1 MLFFLIILISSILI
15 FYIFKNINLEIDEP
29 FLKLRILSI
38 KSQRKIVI
46 FLFLFLLIG
55 SISIYYKIGKPFINI
70 EKLNASKEEA
80 IQKNILDNQIIKEN
94 KEKLNQLILKSK
106 NNPSNVSLLI
116 DLAVTA
122 SRANNI
128 EVEVSSLETLLI
140 LKNTP
145 KIKSLLA
152 QAIVRKA
159 NGQVTSK
166 AQKLIKEALKEN
178 PLDPGANFLSGLA
191 LSQIGD
197 EKQAFEIWVKLYKNT
212 SIEDSWK
219 KNLEINIK
227 TAAKNIGI
235 SDKNLAI
242 YLSNKKSLKAKI
254 NKEQINEIIKLNE
267 KDQTLRINQM
277 VEQLANRLT
286 KTRADLD
293 GWLRL
298 YNAYKILNNK
308 DKAINAI
315 RIAVQINPDRLDLK
329 LTLLKELLPP
339 SIKPNFTL
347 ETKNLIIDILSLNP
361 NNIEALFFKG
371 LLALKKGENN
381 DAINT
386 WKLLLKKLPKDSSMA
401 KEISQKIND
410 IKKLN

>member
-1 MLFFLIILISSILI
+1 MLFFLIILINSILI

-70 EKLNASKEEA
+70 EELNASKEAA

-242 YLSNKKSLKAKI
+242 YLLNKKSLKAKI

-286 KTRADLD
+286 KTRTDLD

-386 WKLLLKKLPKDSSMA
+386 WKLLLEKLPKDSSMA

>member
-1 MLFFLIILISSILI
+1 MLIFLIILISSILI

-29 FLKLRILSI
+29 ILKLRMLSI
-38 KSQRKIVI
+38 QSQRKII
-46 FLFLFLLIG
+46 FFSFLFLLIG
-55 SISIYYKIGKPFINI
+55 SLSIYFKIGKPFINI
-70 EKLNASKEEA
+70 EKLNESKEET
-80 IQKNILDNQIIKEN
+80 IQKNILSNKIIKEN

-106 NNPSNVSLLI
+106 SNPSNIALLL
-116 DLAVTA
+116 DLAATA

-128 EVEVSSLETLLI
+128 EVEVSSLEKLLI

-166 AQKLIKEALKEN
+166 AQQLIKEALKEN

-191 LSQIGD
+191 LSQIGN
-197 EKQAFEIWVKLYKNT
+197 EKQAFEVWVKLYKNT
-212 SIEDSWK
+212 SIEDPWE

-235 SDKNLAI
+235 SDKDLAQ
-242 YLSNKKSLKAKI
+242 YLSKEKRLKTKI

-267 KDQTLRINQM
+267 KDQSLRINEM

-286 KTRADLD
+286 KTKADLD

-298 YNAYKILNNK
+298 YNAYNILNNK

-339 SIKPNFTL
+339 AIKPNFTL
-347 ETKNLIIDILSLNP
+347 ETENLIIDILSLNP
-361 NNIEALFFKG
+361 NNIEALFFRG

-381 DAINT
+381 DAVNT
-386 WKLLLKKLPKDSSMA
+386 WELLVKNLNKDSPMA
-401 KEISQKIND
+401 KEIIQKLND

>member
-1 MLFFLIILISSILI
+1 MLIFLIILISSILI

-29 FLKLRILSI
+29 ILKLRMLSI
-38 KSQRKIVI
+38 QSQRKIIIVS
-46 FLFLFLLIG
+46 FLFLLIG
-55 SISIYYKIGKPFINI
+55 SLSIYFKIGKPFINI
-70 EKLNASKEEA
+70 EKLNETKEET
-80 IQKNILDNQIIKEN
+80 IQKNILSNKIIKEN

-106 NNPSNVSLLI
+106 SNPSNIALLL
-116 DLAVTA
+116 DLAATA

-128 EVEVSSLETLLI
+128 EVEVSSLEKLLI

-166 AQKLIKEALKEN
+166 AQQLIKEALKEN
-178 PLDPGANFLSGLA
+178 PSDPGANFLSGLA
-191 LSQIGD
+191 LSQIGN
-197 EKQAFEIWVKLYKNT
+197 EKQAFEVWVKLYKNT
-212 SIEDSWK
+212 SIEDPWE

-235 SDKNLAI
+235 SDKDLAQ
-242 YLSNKKSLKAKI
+242 YLSKEKRSKTKI

-267 KDQTLRINQM
+267 KDQSLRINQM

-286 KTRADLD
+286 KTKADLD

-298 YNAYKILNNK
+298 YNAYNILNNK
-308 DKAINAI
+308 HKAINAI

-339 SIKPNFTL
+339 TIKPNFTL
-347 ETKNLIIDILSLNP
+347 ETENLIIDILSLNP
-361 NNIEALFFKG
+361 NNIEALFFRG

-381 DAINT
+381 DAVNT
-386 WKLLLKKLPKDSSMA
+386 WELLVKNLNKDSPMA
-401 KEISQKIND
+401 KEIIQKLND

>member
-1 MLFFLIILISSILI
+1 MLIFLIILISSILI

-29 FLKLRILSI
+29 ILKLRMLSI
-38 KSQRKIVI
+38 QSQRKIII
-46 FLFLFLLIG
+46 FSFLFLLIG
-55 SISIYYKIGKPFINI
+55 SLSIYFKIGKPFINI
-70 EKLNASKEEA
+70 EKLNESKEET
-80 IQKNILDNQIIKEN
+80 IQKNILSNKIIKEN

-106 NNPSNVSLLI
+106 SNPSNIALLL
-116 DLAVTA
+116 DLAATA

-128 EVEVSSLETLLI
+128 EVEVSSLEKLLI

-145 KIKSLLA
+145 KLKSLLA

-166 AQKLIKEALKEN
+166 AQQLIKEALKEN

-191 LSQIGD
+191 LSQIGN
-197 EKQAFEIWVKLYKNT
+197 EKQAFEVWVKLYKNT
-212 SIEDSWK
+212 SIEDPWE

-235 SDKNLAI
+235 SDKDLAQ
-242 YLSNKKSLKAKI
+242 YLSKEKRLKTKI

-267 KDQTLRINQM
+267 KDQSLRINEM

-286 KTRADLD
+286 KTKADLD

-298 YNAYKILNNK
+298 YNAYNILNNK

-339 SIKPNFTL
+339 AIKPNFTL
-347 ETKNLIIDILSLNP
+347 ETENLIIDILSLNP
-361 NNIEALFFKG
+361 NNIEGLFFKG
-371 LLALKKGENN
+371 LLAFKKGKNK

-386 WKLLLKKLPKDSSMA
+386 WELLVEKLPKDSPMA
-401 KEISQKIND
+401 KEIIQKLND
-410 IKKLN
+410 IKKFN

>member
-1 MLFFLIILISSILI
+1 MLIFLIILISSILI

-29 FLKLRILSI
+29 ILKLRMLSI
-38 KSQRKIVI
+38 QSQRKII
-46 FLFLFLLIG
+46 IISFLFLLIG
-55 SISIYYKIGKPFINI
+55 SLSIYFKIGKPFINI
-70 EKLNASKEEA
+70 EKLSKSKDET
-80 IQKNILDNQIIKEN
+80 IQKNILSDKIIKEN

-106 NNPSNVSLLI
+106 SNPSNIALLL
-116 DLAVTA
+116 DLAATA

-128 EVEVSSLETLLI
+128 EVEVSSLEKLLI

-166 AQKLIKEALKEN
+166 AQQLIKEALKEN

-191 LSQIGD
+191 LSQIGN
-197 EKQAFEIWVKLYKNT
+197 EKQAFEVWVKLYKNT
-212 SIEDSWK
+212 SIEDPWE

-235 SDKNLAI
+235 NDKDLEQH
-242 YLSNKKSLKAKI
+242 LSKEKRLKTKI

-267 KDQTLRINQM
+267 KDQSLRINEM

-286 KTRADLD
+286 KTKADLD

-298 YNAYKILNNK
+298 YNAYNILNNK

-339 SIKPNFTL
+339 ANKPNFTL
-347 ETKNLIIDILSLNP
+347 ETENLIIDILSLNP
-361 NNIEALFFKG
+361 NNIEALFFRG

-381 DAINT
+381 DAVNT
-386 WKLLLKKLPKDSSMA
+386 WELLVKNLNKDSPMA
-401 KEISQKIND
+401 KEIIQKLND

>member
-29 FLKLRILSI
+29 ILKLRMLSI
-38 KSQRKIVI
+38 QSQRKIII
-46 FLFLFLLIG
+46 FSFLFLLIG
-55 SISIYYKIGKPFINI
+55 SLSIYFKIGKPFINI
-70 EKLNASKEEA
+70 EKLNESKEET
-80 IQKNILDNQIIKEN
+80 IQKNILSNKIIKEN

-106 NNPSNVSLLI
+106 SNPSNIALLL

-128 EVEVSSLETLLI
+128 EVEVSSLEKLLI

-166 AQKLIKEALKEN
+166 AQQLIKEALKEN

-191 LSQIGD
+191 LSQIGN
-197 EKQAFEIWVKLYKNT
+197 EKQAFEVWVKLYKNT
-212 SIEDSWK
+212 SIEDPWE

-235 SDKNLAI
+235 SDKDLAQ
-242 YLSNKKSLKAKI
+242 YLSKEKRLKTKI

-267 KDQTLRINQM
+267 KDQSLRINEM

-286 KTRADLD
+286 KTKADLD

-298 YNAYKILNNK
+298 YNAYNILNNK

-339 SIKPNFTL
+339 AIKPNFTL
-347 ETKNLIIDILSLNP
+347 ETENLIIDILSLNP
-361 NNIEALFFKG
+361 NNIEALFFSG
-371 LLALKKGENN
+371 LLALKKGKNK
-381 DAINT
+381 DTINT
-386 WKLLLKKLPKDSSMA
+386 WELLIEKLPKDSPMV
-401 KEISQKIND
+401 KEIIQKLND
-410 IKKLN
+410 IKKFN

>member
-1 MLFFLIILISSILI
+1 MLIFLIILISSILI

-29 FLKLRILSI
+29 ILKLRMLSI
-38 KSQRKIVI
+38 QSQRKII
-46 FLFLFLLIG
+46 FFSFLFLLIG
-55 SISIYYKIGKPFINI
+55 SLSIYFKIGKPFINI
-70 EKLNASKEEA
+70 EKLNESKEEA
-80 IQKNILDNQIIKEN
+80 IQKYILSNKIIKEN

-106 NNPSNVSLLI
+106 SNPSNIALLL
-116 DLAVTA
+116 DLAATA

-128 EVEVSSLETLLI
+128 EVEVSSLEKLLI

-166 AQKLIKEALKEN
+166 AQQLIKEALKEN

-191 LSQIGD
+191 LSQIGN
-197 EKQAFEIWVKLYKNT
+197 EKQAFEVWVKLYKNT
-212 SIEDSWK
+212 SIEDPWE

-235 SDKNLAI
+235 SDKDLAQ
-242 YLSNKKSLKAKI
+242 YLSKEKRLKTKI

-267 KDQTLRINQM
+267 KDQSLRINEM

-286 KTRADLD
+286 KTKADLD

-298 YNAYKILNNK
+298 YNAYNILNNK

-339 SIKPNFTL
+339 AIKPNFTL
-347 ETKNLIIDILSLNP
+347 ETENLIIDILSLNP
-361 NNIEALFFKG
+361 NNIEALFFRG

-381 DAINT
+381 DAVNT
-386 WKLLLKKLPKDSSMA
+386 WELLVKNLNKDSPMA
-401 KEISQKIND
+401 KEIIQKLND
-410 IKKLN
+410 IKKFN

>member
-1 MLFFLIILISSILI
+1 MLIFLIILISSILI

-29 FLKLRILSI
+29 ILKLRMLSI
-38 KSQRKIVI
+38 QSQRKII
-46 FLFLFLLIG
+46 FFSFLFLLIG
-55 SISIYYKIGKPFINI
+55 SLSIYFKIGKPFINI
-70 EKLNASKEEA
+70 EKLNESKEEA
-80 IQKNILDNQIIKEN
+80 IQKYILSNKIIKEN

-106 NNPSNVSLLI
+106 SNSSNIALLL
-116 DLAVTA
+116 DLAATA

-128 EVEVSSLETLLI
+128 EVEVSSLEKLLI

-166 AQKLIKEALKEN
+166 AQQLIKEALKEN

-191 LSQIGD
+191 LSQIGN
-197 EKQAFEIWVKLYKNT
+197 EKQAFKVWVKLYKNT
-212 SIEDSWK
+212 SIEDPWE

-235 SDKNLAI
+235 SDKDLTQ
-242 YLSNKKSLKAKI
+242 YLSKEKRFKTKI

-267 KDQTLRINQM
+267 KDQSLRIKEM
-277 VEQLANRLT
+277 VQQLANRLT
-286 KTRADLD
+286 KTKADLD

-298 YNAYKILNNK
+298 YNAYNILNNK

-339 SIKPNFTL
+339 AIKPNFTL
-347 ETKNLIIDILSLNP
+347 ETENLIINILSLNS
-361 NNIEALFFKG
+361 NNIEALFFSG
-371 LLALKKGENN
+371 LLALKKGDNK
-381 DAINT
+381 DTINT
-386 WKLLLKKLPKDSSMA
+386 WELLVEKLPKDSPMA
-401 KEISQKIND
+401 KEIIKKLND
-410 IKKLN
+410 IKKF

>member
-1 MLFFLIILISSILI
+1 MLIFLIILISSILI

-29 FLKLRILSI
+29 ILKLRMLSI
-38 KSQRKIVI
+38 QSQRKIII
-46 FLFLFLLIG
+46 FSFLFLLIG
-55 SISIYYKIGKPFINI
+55 SLSIYFKIGKPFINI
-70 EKLNASKEEA
+70 EKLNESKEEA
-80 IQKNILDNQIIKEN
+80 IQKNILSNKIIKEN

-106 NNPSNVSLLI
+106 SNPSNIALLL
-116 DLAVTA
+116 DLAATA

-128 EVEVSSLETLLI
+128 EVEVSSLEKLLI

-166 AQKLIKEALKEN
+166 AQQLIKEALKEN

-191 LSQIGD
+191 LSQIGN
-197 EKQAFEIWVKLYKNT
+197 EKQAFEVWVKLYKNT
-212 SIEDSWK
+212 SIEDPWE

-235 SDKNLAI
+235 SDKDLAQ
-242 YLSNKKSLKAKI
+242 YLSKEKRLKTKI

-267 KDQTLRINQM
+267 KDQSLRINEM

-286 KTRADLD
+286 KTKADLD

-298 YNAYKILNNK
+298 YNAYNILNNK

-339 SIKPNFTL
+339 AIKPNFTL
-347 ETKNLIIDILSLNP
+347 ETENLIIDILSLNP
-361 NNIEALFFKG
+361 NNIEALFFSG
-371 LLALKKGENN
+371 LLALKKGENK

-386 WKLLLKKLPKDSSMA
+386 WELLVEKLPKDSPMA
-401 KEISQKIND
+401 KEIIQKLND
-410 IKKLN
+410 IKKFN

>member
-1 MLFFLIILISSILI
+1 MLFFLIILINSILI

-106 NNPSNVSLLI
+106 NNPSNIFLLL
-116 DLAVTA
+116 DLAATA

-242 YLSNKKSLKAKI
+242 YLLNKKSLKAKI
-254 NKEQINEIIKLNE
+254 NKEQINIS
-267 KDQTLRINQM
+267 
-277 VEQLANRLT
+277 
-286 KTRADLD
+286 
-293 GWLRL
+293 
-298 YNAYKILNNK
+298 ILF
-308 DKAINAI
+308 
-315 RIAVQINPDRLDLK
+315 
-329 LTLLKELLPP
+329 
-339 SIKPNFTL
+339 S
-347 ETKNLIIDILSLNP
+347 KN
-361 NNIEALFFKG
+361 
-371 LLALKKGENN
+371 
-381 DAINT
+381 
-386 WKLLLKKLPKDSSMA
+386 
-401 KEISQKIND
+401 
-410 IKKLN
+410 

>member
-1 MLFFLIILISSILI
+1 MLIFLIILISSILI

-29 FLKLRILSI
+29 ILKLRMLSI
-38 KSQRKIVI
+38 QSQRKIIIVS
-46 FLFLFLLIG
+46 FLFLLIG
-55 SISIYYKIGKPFINI
+55 SLSIYFKIGKPFINI
-70 EKLNASKEEA
+70 EKLNESKEET
-80 IQKNILDNQIIKEN
+80 IQKNILSNKIIKEN

-106 NNPSNVSLLI
+106 SNPSNIALLL
-116 DLAVTA
+116 DLAATA

-128 EVEVSSLETLLI
+128 EVEVSSLEKLLI

-166 AQKLIKEALKEN
+166 AQQLIKEALKEN

-191 LSQIGD
+191 LSQIGN
-197 EKQAFEIWVKLYKNT
+197 EKQAFEVWVKLYKNT
-212 SIEDSWK
+212 SIEDPWE

-235 SDKNLAI
+235 SDKDLAQ
-242 YLSNKKSLKAKI
+242 YLSKEKRLKTKI

-267 KDQTLRINQM
+267 KDQSLRINEM

-286 KTRADLD
+286 KTKADLD

-298 YNAYKILNNK
+298 YNAYNILNNK

-339 SIKPNFTL
+339 AIKPNFTL
-347 ETKNLIIDILSLNP
+347 ETENLIIDILSLNP
-361 NNIEALFFKG
+361 NNIEALFFRG
-371 LLALKKGENN
+371 LLALKKGENK

-386 WKLLLKKLPKDSSMA
+386 WELLVEKLPKDSPMA
-401 KEISQKIND
+401 KEIIQKLND
-410 IKKLN
+410 IKKFN

>member
-1 MLFFLIILISSILI
+1 MLIFLIILISSILI

-29 FLKLRILSI
+29 ILKLRMLSI
-38 KSQRKIVI
+38 QSQRKIII
-46 FLFLFLLIG
+46 FSFLFLLIG
-55 SISIYYKIGKPFINI
+55 SLSIYFKIGKPLINI
-70 EKLNASKEEA
+70 EKLNKSKEET
-80 IQKNILDNQIIKEN
+80 IQKNILSNKIIKEN

-106 NNPSNVSLLI
+106 SNPSNIALLL
-116 DLAVTA
+116 DLAATA

-128 EVEVSSLETLLI
+128 EVEVSSLEKLLI

-166 AQKLIKEALKEN
+166 AQQLIKEALKEN

-191 LSQIGD
+191 LSQIGN
-197 EKQAFEIWVKLYKNT
+197 EKQAFEVWVKLYKNT
-212 SIEDSWK
+212 SIEDPWE

-235 SDKNLAI
+235 SDKDLAQ
-242 YLSNKKSLKAKI
+242 YLSKEKRLKTKI

-267 KDQTLRINQM
+267 KDQSLRINEM

-286 KTRADLD
+286 KTKADLD

-298 YNAYKILNNK
+298 YNAYNILNNK

-315 RIAVQINPDRLDLK
+315 RFAVQINPDRLDLK

-339 SIKPNFTL
+339 ANKPNFTL
-347 ETKNLIIDILSLNP
+347 ETENLIIDILSLNP
-361 NNIEALFFKG
+361 NNIEALFFRG

-381 DAINT
+381 DAVNT
-386 WKLLLKKLPKDSSMA
+386 WELLVKNLNKDSPMA
-401 KEISQKIND
+401 KEIIQKLND
-410 IKKLN
+410 IKKFN